1 LKKKPKFHRFL
12 RKMGLEFLDQKIRSF
27 AFAICVKHRADLYG
41 SRFYSGHSNLL
52 WPHHI
57 GARRTR
63 NALQHRS
70 DSDGDSRRKESGMM
84 GTQEQSQQDE
94 VITALTEMWDLLLPH
109 IERPDKGQFAV
120 WYVLSDFDSALV
132 MRALTRTARKRARMD
147 RPMTQDHA
155 IRRASS
161 VLIDA
166 RREAQRVA
174 A

>member
-1 LKKKPKFHRFL
+1 
-12 RKMGLEFLDQKIRSF
+12 
-27 AFAICVKHRADLYG
+27 
-41 SRFYSGHSNLL
+41 
-52 WPHHI
+52 
-57 GARRTR
+57 
-63 NALQHRS
+63 
-70 DSDGDSRRKESGMM
+70 MM